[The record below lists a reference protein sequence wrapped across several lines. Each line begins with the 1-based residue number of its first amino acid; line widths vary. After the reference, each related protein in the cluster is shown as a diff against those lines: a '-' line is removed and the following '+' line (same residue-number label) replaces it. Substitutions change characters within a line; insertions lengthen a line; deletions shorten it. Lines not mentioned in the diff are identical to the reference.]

1 MYVDVDV
8 RGSIYSPSINE
19 IHTKT
24 FPNRGPKYFSTNLE
38 TGKRGAWTSIPRKPH
53 TLNSLRGHGGHEG
66 GDGGDGGGLL
76 PEGHGDEVLV
86 EEGRGEEDDERGRDA
101 GAA

>member
-66 GDGGDGGGLL
+66 GGDDGGGLL